1 MDTTDWGDIFVI
13 SSEDVIVSAEDDVVV
28 DVDVDVDVKN
38 DNKFVLL
45 SSAVVCAKVIQL

>member
-28 DVDVDVDVKN
+28 DVDVDVKN

-45 SSAVVCAKVIQL
+45 SSVVVCAEVIQL